1 MSFMDIYLIVP
12 SAFASGMIWF
22 VLLAVLLYIARDP
35 AHQAIRSLSRV
46 MHNGMRI
53 SASAVAR
60 SEQWMVQRNKDVLL
74 AQGREASER
83 IIEREFERIDATVRR
98 DLAEYPA
105 LHRQLSEEVTLLDED
120 YQASIEVPP
129 APPGW
134 VKAVDAVAKIPAKG
148 DPVVSNILEDIHAS
162 LEKAS
167 DDAMDQCRK
176 SSRER
181 HKILKGMMP
190 HWRKVMQL
198 LAQVNKNVDSLLVRS
213 KAIERHMDEYEQIV
227 KGTDQAIRTLSSSSL
242 TQFFVAGFV
251 LMVAVGGAA
260 INFNLIA
267 TPMSEMVGGTS
278 RMMGYPVSN
287 IAAMVIILVEIAMG
301 LFLMES
307 MRVTRLFP
315 VIGALDD
322 KLRIRMLWASFTI
335 LFILAG
341 VEAGLAYMRE
351 ILMQDAA
358 ATRALLRADGA
369 TEIVQN
375 SHLWI
380 TTAAQMGMGFILPF
394 ALTFVAIPLE
404 SFVHSLRT
412 VLGVFSVALLR
423 ALVWLLRLLGNVAR
437 FSGRVLI
444 HSYDLLIFAPLWLEQ
459 VIKGAAE
466 KKAQHEQDD
475 VETEASSTYLRESG
489 IREGTGL

>member
-1 MSFMDIYLIVP
+1 MSFMDIYMIVP
-12 SAFASGMIWF
+12 SAFMSGMIWF
-22 VLLAVLLYIARDP
+22 VLLAVLLYIAREP
-35 AHQAIRSLSRV
+35 AHQAITSFSRV
-46 MHNGMRI
+46 VHNGVRM
-53 SASAVAR
+53 SARAVAR
-60 SEQWMVQRNKDVLL
+60 SEQRLVQRNKDVLL
-74 AQGREASER
+74 AHGREAAER
-83 IIEREFERIDATVRR
+83 MIGREFERIDATVRR

-105 LHRQLSEEVTLLDED
+105 LHRHLSEEIKTIDED
-120 YQASIEVPP
+120 YQASTEVPP

-134 VKAVDAVAKIPAKG
+134 IEAVEAVAKIPANG
-148 DPVVSNILEDIHAS
+148 DPVVNNILEDIHVS

-167 DDAMDQCRK
+167 DEAMNQCRQ

-181 HKILKGMMP
+181 HGILNKMMP
-190 HWRKVMQL
+190 HWRKVDKDL
-198 LAQVNKNVDSLLVRS
+198 NQVNKNVDSLLQRS
-213 KAIERHMDEYEQIV
+213 KAIDRHMEDYEGIV
-227 KGTDQAIRTLSSSSL
+227 KGSDKAIRMLSSSSI

-251 LMVAVGGAA
+251 LAIAVGGAV

-278 RMMGYPVSN
+278 RIMGFPVSN

-322 KLRIRMLWASFTI
+322 KLRVRMLWFSFTI

-358 ATRALLRADGA
+358 ATRALLRADGE

-412 VLGVFSVALLR
+412 VLGVMAVSVLR
-423 ALVWLLRLLGNVAR
+423 ALIWLLRLTGNVVR
-437 FSGRVLI
+437 FTGRMLI
-444 HSYDLLIFAPLWLEQ
+444 NVYDLLIFAPLWLEQ
-459 VIKGAAE
+459 VIKSRNSEGKMVLE
-466 KKAQHEQDD
+466 PEG
-475 VETEASSTYLRESG
+475 EASLFVNK
-489 IREGTGL
+489 